1 MKNFQKK
8 SKNTSRC
15 DESNS
20 VKFSQKFV
28 HLVFGMLTLVKST
41 MIWDV
46 KIFLNK
52 RRAWVYFLLQFFL
65 AEQFHSIKT
74 IITIGTAG
82 QAMIMYGRLSLHLN
96 VSVPPWFMFCVEH
109 LQSSSLCGRQP
120 RALLLE
126 KKRRRQLRR
135 KLKRAKV
142 RKVVLKCAHQFLIL
156 VGDNE
161 LEQHDSETYV
171 CPVTT

>member
-52 RRAWVYFLLQFFL
+52 RRAWVYFLLQFF
-65 AEQFHSIKT
+65 
-74 IITIGTAG
+74 
-82 QAMIMYGRLSLHLN
+82 
-96 VSVPPWFMFCVEH
+96 
-109 LQSSSLCGRQP
+109 
-120 RALLLE
+120 
-126 KKRRRQLRR
+126 
-135 KLKRAKV
+135 
-142 RKVVLKCAHQFLIL
+142 
-156 VGDNE
+156 
-161 LEQHDSETYV
+161 
-171 CPVTT
+171 